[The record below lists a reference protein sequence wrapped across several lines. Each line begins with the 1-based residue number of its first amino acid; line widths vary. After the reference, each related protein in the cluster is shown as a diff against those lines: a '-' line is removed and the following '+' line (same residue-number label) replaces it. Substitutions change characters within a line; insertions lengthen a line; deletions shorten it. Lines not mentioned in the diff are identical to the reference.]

1 MEGRVVV
8 CVWRGVS
15 VCLCV
20 CACVRAYVRACIHAC
35 VRACVRVC
43 SEAGIIIIPTCAKLL
58 TSQLGRGDK
67 RIKGTTAVFEL
78 DGEFAVRS
86 CMCLCNSHIPACT
99 GT

>member
-1 MEGRVVV
+1 MCV
-8 CVWRGVS
+8 CV
-15 VCLCV
+15 C
-20 CACVRAYVRACIHAC
+20 AYVRACIRAC
-35 VRACVRVC
+35 VRAGVRACVRVC
-43 SEAGIIIIPTCAKLL
+43 SEAGIIIIRTCAKLL

-78 DGEFAVRS
+78 DGGFAVRS